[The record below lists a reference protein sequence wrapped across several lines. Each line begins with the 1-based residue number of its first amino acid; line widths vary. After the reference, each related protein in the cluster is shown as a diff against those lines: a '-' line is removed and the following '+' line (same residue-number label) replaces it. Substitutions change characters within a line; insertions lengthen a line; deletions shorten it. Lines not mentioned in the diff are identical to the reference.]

1 MALSG
6 LKELDMIA
14 LAAYR
19 QLINRAPTAKSELI
33 SLART

>member
-1 MALSG
+1 MALGG
-6 LKELDMIA
+6 LKELDMVA

-19 QLINRAPTAKSELI
+19 QLTNRDPTAKSELI